1 MLSKV
6 NQDNYYL
13 GTKEIKNYIN
23 NHNLNNF
30 VIMDNLKDTLL
41 VKEDNTYLWNY
52 KYNKKIIGNRLK
64 IKFNNKYFYKQI
76 DSFDQNNIL
85 ISNQIRKTVLSY
97 LRNNVENIL
106 GIGGEYY
113 IYFPFVK
120 YKKYIG
126 MSNHQSIIDDANFN
140 FNSINYLVNYD
151 NINLTWYQNTIL
163 DKVQNLYGKYDVI
176 INVINI
182 HENIINFISKLDIN
196 KIIIISCKPL
206 YKKINLLLK
215 YFKIVNIHY
224 FTNISVINII
234 VLTK

>member
-1 MLSKV
+1 
-6 NQDNYYL
+6 
-13 GTKEIKNYIN
+13 
-23 NHNLNNF
+23 
-30 VIMDNLKDTLL
+30 MDNLKDTLL
-41 VKEDNTYLWNY
+41 IKEDNTYLWNY

-97 LRNNVENIL
+97 LRNNAENIL

-120 YKKYIG
+120 YKNYIG
-126 MSNHQSIIDDANFN
+126 MSNHQSIVDDANFN
-140 FNSINYLVNYD
+140 FNFNSTNYLVNYD
-151 NINLTWYQNTIL
+151 NINF
-163 DKVQNLYGKYDVI
+163 NLYGKYDVI

-215 YFKIVNIHY
+215 YFKIVKIHY
-224 FTNISVINII
+224 FINISII
-234 VLTK
+234 SIIILEKHLNYS